1 MSKTFRTVTLQLTL
15 VHTLQFMSHC
25 SAFSCSLSP
34 FFLIVIRK
42 ESTESERDLD
52 KVRQVVSPS
61 HTDRLLGQPRQGIP
75 GKSACSHLNSHF
87 QRISSSRGPA
97 LSFANVIMYFACL
110 LSRTSLGGMCSDKP
124 HFTDKGIQ
132 AWKALIPC
140 SRPRC

>member
-15 VHTLQFMSHC
+15 VPTLQFMSHC

-52 KVRQVVSPS
+52 KVRQVVSPP
-61 HTDRLLGQPRQGIP
+61 HTDHLLGQPRQGIP

-87 QRISSSRGPA
+87 QCISNSRTQG
-97 LSFANVIMYFACL
+97 LSFANLIMYFTCL
-110 LSRTSLGGMCSDKP
+110 ISRTSLGGMCSDKP
-124 HFTDKGIQ
+124 HFTDKGIK
-132 AWKALIPC
+132 AWKALLSC